1 MPAKDGEGTAR
12 RRIAALLAAWSRD
25 VFSGLI
31 ASVLAIA
38 YGLSFAALIFAPPLS
53 TWIAYGL
60 AATFITTAVGGSIVA
75 ARSSIPFAIA
85 GPDPTTVAVTATLV
99 TALLARFAKEGAPDD
114 LLAPVVIIMALSAA
128 LSGILLLGL
137 GLARAG
143 GAIRFIPYPVIGG
156 CLGATGCLMV
166 SGAVRVIT
174 DHGLLLSNLNAL
186 IEPVSL
192 GKLLPA
198 CVIAVVIYFGVRWR
212 KDSPYVL
219 PVILLSGLTVVQL
232 ALAAYGVS
240 LADAQSQ
247 GWLFKPPAAVGL
259 TPTWDVNDLRSFPW
273 HDLPGLSGELFA
285 VMFVTAIST
294 LLNTTGIEFV
304 TKREADLQRDLKT
317 VGVANLV
324 AAALGGYVSTIALN
338 RTSLNY
344 VAGGRGRL
352 SGLTVA
358 AVALLM
364 LTVHPGFLGYVPKSV
379 LGALLLY
386 LGAQLVYEW
395 LIDSARRIS
404 PIEYVSLLAIALLI
418 LQVGFIAGV
427 LIGVIIGCATFAV
440 SASRVNAIK
449 FSFDGSEY
457 RSTLDRR
464 PEELTILA
472 RHGRQIQGMSLQSYL
487 FFGSANRLFQQVK
500 ALFSRE
506 PPCRFLVFDFRL
518 VTGIDSSAMHSF
530 TQIKRAAEEVG
541 ARLVLVNLSSEL
553 EHAFR
558 TRRFITGD
566 VILADD
572 LDRALESCE
581 KAVIATHLAE
591 GSGGSTLRDWLS
603 RALGSPKLGEQ
614 LAALCQ
620 RLEVGKGEIIA
631 EQGTPARSMH
641 FILEGRINILV
652 KMDDGRLIRVRSLGP
667 HTTTGEMGL
676 ISKQLRSATIQAEVP
691 SVLYVLSAEAY
702 ERIKRGNDDLAQAL
716 LTYVVSVMA
725 ERLSFAS
732 KVIGVLRR

>member
-156 CLGATGCLMV
+156 FLGATGCLMV

-232 ALAAYGVS
+232 ALATYGVS

-603 RALGSPKLGEQ
+603 RALGSPKLGEE

>member
-1 MPAKDGEGTAR
+1 MPAKDGEGTEKG
-12 RRIAALLAAWSRD
+12 RIAALLAAWSRE

-156 CLGATGCLMV
+156 FLGATGCLMV